1 MRRLA
6 GVRDQRVVIQTP
18 TVTPDA
24 ILGRSESWG
33 TLATVWAEVAPTAVD
48 ERMDGGQQVGS
59 YAKWDV
65 AMDYRTDVT
74 PKMRITWNSRT
85 LYILGSEPSG
95 QNMRE
100 TILFRCEERT

>member
-6 GVRDQRVVIQTP
+6 GRRNQRVIIQTP

-33 TLATVWAEVAPTAVD
+33 TLATVWATVTPTAVE

-59 YAKWDV
+59 YTQWDV
-65 AMDYRTDVT
+65 ETDYRADVT
-74 PKMRITWNSRT
+74 PKMRMSWNSRT
-85 LYILGSEPSG
+85 LYILGSQPTG

-100 TILFRCEERT
+100 TILFRCEERV

>member
-1 MRRLA
+1 MRN
-6 GVRDQRVVIQTP
+6 QRVVIQTP

-33 TLATVWAEVAPTAVD
+33 TLATVWADVQPTSVD

-59 YAKWDV
+59 LTKWDV
-65 AMDYRTDVT
+65 VTDYRTDVT
-74 PKMRITWNSRT
+74 PKMRMSWNSRT
-85 LYILGSEPSG
+85 LYILGSEPAG

-100 TILFRCEERT
+100 SILFRCEERT